1 MRPGVHALFRIEIAP
16 QFAAYDLDD
25 LRSASIKAVAAKFQ
39 SDPGEAK
46 ERGARQ
52 LRLKNDVYL
61 EFIQY
66 FVAEYAVS
74 ALRYGLISSVFLKSW
89 TRKAASSWLQTT
101 VAIY

>member
-1 MRPGVHALFRIEIAP
+1 MRPGVDEASFRIETAP

-52 LRLKNDVYL
+52 RQLWNDVYL

-74 ALRYGLISSVFLKSW
+74 ARRYGLISSVFLKSW
-89 TRKAASSWLQTT
+89 TRKPASSWL
-101 VAIY
+101 

>member
-1 MRPGVHALFRIEIAP
+1 MRPGVDEASFRIEIAP

-25 LRSASIKAVAAKFQ
+25 LRPASIKVAAAKFQ

-46 ERGARQ
+46 ERQPR
-52 LRLKNDVYL
+52 LRNDVYL

-74 ALRYGLISSVFLKSW
+74 ARRYGLISSVFLKSW
-89 TRKAASSWLQTT
+89 TRKPASSWLQTT